1 MTTRIGLFT
10 VLGLFVLLVT
20 IGPAAAQAPKGQAA
34 QGRYPAA
41 GPSQQAGAP
50 VRSASH
56 SERGASPEAVAPRD
70 PKLVRR
76 NPAAAPF
83 VLTPQEQARLDWVL
97 ERWEETGSEVKT
109 FECDFTRFDWDPTWR
124 TDQPMHVVRGEIR
137 YAAPDKGMIRVDGEI
152 VDFQWSGGEA
162 KGGRFVKG
170 QRAEHWI
177 CNGKSVFE
185 YDFQQKQLVEHQ
197 LPPEMYGKAIA
208 DSPLPF
214 LFGSSAEELKDRY
227 FLRVETLD
235 RESNQVW
242 LEAYPKRQ
250 GDAANYR
257 RATLILTL
265 SDMEPFA
272 LETLLPNGT
281 ARTVYQFHDPK
292 VNVVNL
298 LDPLKVFENN
308 WLHAPTPR
316 GWKKV
321 VEEAAPSQ
329 AQRPAPSDSAR

>member
-1 MTTRIGLFT
+1 
-10 VLGLFVLLVT
+10 
-20 IGPAAAQAPKGQAA
+20 
-34 QGRYPAA
+34 
-41 GPSQQAGAP
+41 
-50 VRSASH
+50 
-56 SERGASPEAVAPRD
+56 
-70 PKLVRR
+70 
-76 NPAAAPF
+76 
-83 VLTPQEQARLDWVL
+83 
-97 ERWEETGSEVKT
+97 
-109 FECDFTRFDWDPTWR
+109 
-124 TDQPMHVVRGEIR
+124 MHVVRGEIR

-185 YDFQQKQLVEHQ
+185 YDFQQKQLIEHQ